1 MKNATLPT
9 KIERP
14 LVDSK
19 EVLEEYYIGRILQ
32 LEMSLNRLNL
42 LEHPVEIRSICTK
55 IISIKNM
62 LNRRVPLKK
71 R

>member
-1 MKNATLPT
+1 MKNATLHT

-19 EVLEEYYIGRILQ
+19 EVLEDYYIGRILQ

-42 LEHPVEIRSICTK
+42 LEHPVEIRSICAK